1 MKMLYIS
8 GKKITLIAK
17 KKGFEVPL
25 RTKFE
30 AKHEKLVFFA

>member
-1 MKMLYIS
+1 MKNLH
-8 GKKITLIAK
+8 TFAK
-17 KKGFEVPL
+17 KKDFEVPL